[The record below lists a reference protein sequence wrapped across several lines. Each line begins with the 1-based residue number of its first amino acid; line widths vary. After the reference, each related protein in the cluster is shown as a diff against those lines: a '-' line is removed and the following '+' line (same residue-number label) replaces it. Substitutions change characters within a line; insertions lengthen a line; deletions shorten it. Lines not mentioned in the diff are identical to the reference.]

1 VNEGGWGVPQRDE
14 REHLGHGDSLE
25 EQRGLGAKALPHE
38 GRPPDSAETKPTT
51 FETLTERF
59 ADFNI
64 EYEAWS
70 AAKITNK
77 LRSQLGIFSTEPT
90 AMTGALEPANT
101 TLTSR

>member
-1 VNEGGWGVPQRDE
+1 V
-14 REHLGHGDSLE
+14 
-25 EQRGLGAKALPHE
+25 GAKALPHD
-38 GRPPDSAETKPTT
+38 GSPPDSAQTKPTT
-51 FETLTERF
+51 LETLTERF
-59 ADFNI
+59 AAFNI

-70 AAKITNK
+70 AAKTTNE